1 MTFDQMIKKG
11 NSTTRA
17 LRTIEKEK
25 KGILNR
31 EEADR
36 RIEEASDHPAAKA
49 LADYVKS
56 NPADIDKQY
65 YHTAAGHIAAGRHKE
80 LAHHIKSGDTAPR
93 DHVLDQLEKHDKPLH
108 KAIMHK
114 AGYEKI
120 REDAE
125 QIDEISGKTLASY
138 SDKVARYGPMKDV
151 RTRQKHEKGV
161 YTAYKKM
168 KAKNV
173 KVPARMEEAD
183 VPFEGP
189 YRKTGERKDKYGNTV
204 KNVAKHLAKKAMK
217 KQMGGLKKEEA
228 EQIDELSKATLG
240 SYVKKA
246 KKELSSSDYHIGRAV
261 GAREVGANFSKSP
274 EQKLAAKAVERSL
287 AAKSKKRY
295 HGIDKAVDKLTKE
308 EAEQIDEISAKTI
321 DRYREQS
328 HRKEYPGPK
337 GSKKYEKRARGSI
350 MAFNKLTGRAK
361 VPARMEEAEIIEARG
376 RPRKDAQKDYT
387 IHPKTKEKL
396 MHNNPAHMKRIEALH
411 RTGALQ
417 KPKVEAGQNIITQLR
432 KASTSMRGGEKV
444 NFNYGASTHVSAAH
458 AQKILDKHAG
468 MRPAEKEKF
477 QKDIGHSH
485 AMLKK
490 HV

>member
-1 MTFDQMIKKG
+1 MSQDKENLVEGTEVEETTLDDIFEATFGQRVDMRQARELKRMKMRHARQDAAAKVKEIQSEAKLDPVNHAELKG
-11 NSTTRA
+11 SH
-17 LRTIEKEK
+17 
-25 KGILNR
+25 
-31 EEADR
+31 ADR
-36 RIEEASDHPAAKA
+36 KDKDINNDGKSDKT
-49 LADYVKS
+49 DEY
-56 NPADIDKQY
+56 
-65 YHTAAGHIAAGRHKE
+65 
-80 LAHHIKSGDTAPR
+80 
-93 DHVLDQLEKHDKPLH
+93 LH
-108 KAIMHK
+108 KRRKAVKKAIANKPIKLTPGWGDGGKSMK
-114 AGYEKI
+114 SSYGKLAKE
-120 REDAE
+120 EAE
-125 QIDEISGKTLASY
+125 QIDEISGKTLVSY
-138 SDKVARYGPMKDV
+138 SDKVTRYGPMKDV
-151 RTRQKHEKGV
+151 RTRQKHELGL

-168 KAKNV
+168 KGKDV

-189 YRKTGERKDKYGNTV
+189 YRKTGERKDEYGNTV

-217 KQMGGLKKEEA
+217 KQMGGLK
-228 EQIDELSKATLG
+228 
-240 SYVKKA
+240 
-246 KKELSSSDYHIGRAV
+246 
-261 GAREVGANFSKSP
+261 
-274 EQKLAAKAVERSL
+274 
-287 AAKSKKRY
+287 
-295 HGIDKAVDKLTKE
+295 KE

-361 VPARMEEAEIIEARG
+361 VPARMEEAEITEARG

-417 KPKVEAGQNIITQLR
+417 KPKIEAGQNIITQLR

-458 AQKILDKHAG
+458 AQKILDKHAS

-485 AMLKK
+485 ARLKK